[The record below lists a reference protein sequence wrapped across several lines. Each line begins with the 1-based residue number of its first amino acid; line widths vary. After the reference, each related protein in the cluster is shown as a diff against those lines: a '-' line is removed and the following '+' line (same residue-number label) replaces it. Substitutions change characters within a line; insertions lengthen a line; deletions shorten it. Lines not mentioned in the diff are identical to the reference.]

1 MHACKCCSDPGG
13 RCCCGLRDNLIFS
26 HIPSLA
32 STVHCALGALLTHHA
47 IDPGCPGC
55 SSHRLHATAATSQL
69 TTARRS
75 CRTAVRVARTRTA
88 HPLGQQDLRRED
100 CGHHGLLRAATFCGS
115 QAPLGHRRGGGAELR
130 RLAPRQPRRLRPEG
144 GAGSEGRRPAARRVA
159 AGRDFERRGVEARRR
174 LREARADA
182 GDAAGHHRRGGGG
195 VARVAP
201 GLEPALCG
209 CHRQKSR
216 GRGPGTRVP
225 CPSETESRRWRGAW

>member
-1 MHACKCCSDPGG
+1 ML
-13 RCCCGLRDNLIFS
+13 LRPTCDNL
-26 HIPSLA
+26 SLVTYLA
-32 STVHCALGALLTHHA
+32 WHQRCTGSRRVFTHHA
-47 IDPGCPGC
+47 IFAAHCSCPWVY
-55 SSHRLHATAATSQL
+55 ATAATSQL
-69 TTARRS
+69 TTVRRRGR
-75 CRTAVRVARTRTA
+75 RTAVRVARTRTA
-88 HPLGQQDLRRED
+88 HPLGRQDLRRED
-100 CGHHGLLRAATFCGS
+100 RGNHRLLRAATFCGG

-159 AGRDFERRGVEARRR
+159 AGRDVERRGVEARRR

-182 GDAAGHHRRGGGG
+182 GDAAGHYWRGGGG

-216 GRGPGTRVP
+216 GRGPGTCVP

>member
-1 MHACKCCSDPGG
+1 MSAD
-13 RCCCGLRDNLIFS
+13 
-26 HIPSLA
+26 
-32 STVHCALGALLTHHA
+32 
-47 IDPGCPGC
+47 PGC
-55 SSHRLHATAATSQL
+55 SSHRLHATATTSQL
-69 TTARRS
+69 ATARRRGR
-75 CRTAVRVARTRTA
+75 RTAVRVARTRTA
-88 HPLGQQDLRRED
+88 HPLGRQDLRRED
-100 CGHHGLLRAATFCGS
+100 RGNHRLLRAAS
-115 QAPLGHRRGGGAELR
+115 LRRRAPSFGHRRGGGSELR

-182 GDAAGHHRRGGGG
+182 GDAAGHYWRGGRR

-201 GLEPALCG
+201 GLEPALCR

>member
-1 MHACKCCSDPGG
+1 MHACCSDPGG

-32 STVHCALGALLTHHA
+32 STVHWLYHA
-47 IDPGCPGC
+47 IAADPGC

-69 TTARRS
+69 ATARRS
-75 CRTAVRVARTRTA
+75 CRTAVRVARTRTVN
-88 HPLGQQDLRRED
+88 PLGQQDLRRED
-100 CGHHGLLRAATFCGS
+100 CGHHGLLRAATLRRRAASF
-115 QAPLGHRRGGGAELR
+115 GHRRGGGAELR

-144 GAGSEGRRPAARRVA
+144 RAGSEGRRPAAWGVA

-182 GDAAGHHRRGGGG
+182 GDAAGHHWRGGGG

-201 GLEPALCG
+201 GLEPALCR

>member
-1 MHACKCCSDPGG
+1 MLWTLHIRHAVL
-13 RCCCGLRDNLIFS
+13 LRPTCDNLIFS
-26 HIPSLA
+26 YIPSLPGIN
-32 STVHCALGALLTHHA
+32 GALLYHA
-47 IDPGCPGC
+47 MSADPGC

-69 TTARRS
+69 TTARRRG
-75 CRTAVRVARTRTA
+75 CRTAVRVARTRTVN
-88 HPLGQQDLRRED
+88 PLGQQDVRRED

-182 GDAAGHHRRGGGG
+182 GDAAGHYWRGGGG

-216 GRGPGTRVP
+216 GRGPGTCVP

>member
-1 MHACKCCSDPGG
+1 MLWTLHIRHAVL
-13 RCCCGLRDNLIFS
+13 LRPTCDNLIFS
-26 HIPSLA
+26 YIPSLA
-32 STVHCALGALLTHHA
+32 STVHWLYHA
-47 IDPGCPGC
+47 IAADPGC
-55 SSHRLHATAATSQL
+55 SSHKLHATAATSQL
-69 TTARRS
+69 ATARRS
-75 CRTAVRVARTRTA
+75 CRTAVRVARTRTVN
-88 HPLGQQDLRRED
+88 PLGQQDLRRED

-182 GDAAGHHRRGGGG
+182 GDAAGHYWRGGGG